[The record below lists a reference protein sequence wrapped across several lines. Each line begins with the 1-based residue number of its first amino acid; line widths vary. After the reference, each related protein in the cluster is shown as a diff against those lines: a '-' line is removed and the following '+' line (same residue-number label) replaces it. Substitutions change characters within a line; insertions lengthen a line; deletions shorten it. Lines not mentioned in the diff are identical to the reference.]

1 MIQLQKSPSAPPPK
15 QRIHHHQ
22 QQQQQR
28 QASAHHQQAARIEFP
43 APPPRPGHHLLGR
56 PINLRHRSD
65 ESLSGIAG
73 SSMRGEAYSTRIHSS
88 ADDVSSA
95 ARSERSESDCG
106 HDDDMTE
113 DSSSDESYTKTEAEA
128 DPDSPRGTG
137 ATASPHF
144 RLPSLLPMSL
154 DIEKAWSRMNAE
166 FTADGHVTAAPAAVQ
181 PSSGGTP
188 KITLA
193 GPGGETIELKGIVD

>member
-15 QRIHHHQ
+15 QRIHHQKQ
-22 QQQQQR
+22 Q
-28 QASAHHQQAARIEFP
+28 QQAARIEFP
-43 APPPRPGHHLLGR
+43 TPPLRPGHLLLGR

-65 ESLSGIAG
+65 EDLSGIVG
-73 SSMRGEAYSTRIHSS
+73 SSMRGEVYFTRIRSS

-106 HDDDMTE
+106 HNADMTE

-128 DPDSPRGTG
+128 DPDSLRGTG
-137 ATASPHF
+137 ATGSPDF
-144 RLPSLLPMSL
+144 RLLSLLPMSL
-154 DIEKAWSRMNAE
+154 NIEKAWSCLNAK
-166 FTADGHVTAAPAAVQ
+166 FSADGHVTAALLTVQ
-181 PSSGGTP
+181 PSSVGTS

-193 GPGGETIELKGIVD
+193 GPGGETIDLKGIVD